1 MLKIWNPTFFYV
13 GGGGGG
19 GGGCGGGGGGGGGRR
34 GGFQRNR
41 NCVDEVT
48 HNLHPDIGLNTDH

>member
-1 MLKIWNPTFFYV
+1 MLKIWNPTFFYL

-19 GGGCGGGGGGGGGRR
+19 LMV
-34 GGFQRNR
+34 GFQRNR